1 MLSQERALKSI
12 EYLEGNVRSVA
23 ERDPST
29 ATQPARWGDGI
40 EEEQVDKDTRHVS
53 GSHGMGH
60 GGYVSR

>member
-12 EYLEGNVRSVA
+12 EYLEGNVRSAA

-40 EEEQVDKDTRHVS
+40 EKEQVDKDT
-53 GSHGMGH
+53 
-60 GGYVSR
+60 